1 MINNAFKELNNYN
14 LIMSIIIDSR
24 EVDIIKEFNKHNI
37 SHETNQLDIGDCHLL
52 KNNELMMIIER
63 KHVNDL
69 ASSILDGRYKEQA
82 YRLQKSSLHN
92 HQIVYLIE
100 GSINNYHNKF
110 SRITKETLLSA
121 LFSLNFYLGFS
132 LVFSENVN
140 MSILLIHTWSKK
152 LLKENKVPYYQNK
165 TIEDT
170 SYLECVT
177 IKKKHLNKEHL
188 DIMML
193 MQIPGLSSHVATQ
206 LLQEHKTCF
215 KLLKHIHTNKDFLKD
230 FTYKTKTGKD
240 RHLSKKVIEQ
250 INNIVDDS

>member
-1 MINNAFKELNNYN
+1 
-14 LIMSIIIDSR
+14 MSIIIDTR
-24 EVDIIKEFNKHNI
+24 ETDIIKGLKN
-37 SHETNQLDIGDCHLL
+37 HELNHEVNQLDIGDCHLL
-52 KNNELMMIIER
+52 KKNELMMIIER

-82 YRLQKSSLHN
+82 YRLQKSNLHN

-100 GSINNYHNKF
+100 GSINNYHNKY

-132 LVFSENVN
+132 LVFSDNVN
-140 MSILLIHTWSKK
+140 MSILLIQTWSKK
-152 LLKENKVPYYQNK
+152 LLKENKLPFYQNQ
-165 TIEDT
+165 TTEDA

-177 IKKKHLNKEHL
+177 IKKKNLNKENL
-188 DIMML
+188 DKMML
-193 MQIPGLSSHVATQ
+193 MQIPGLSSHVVTQ
-206 LLQEHKTCF
+206 LLEEHKTCF
-215 KLLKHIHTNKDFLKD
+215 KLLKHVNINKDFLKD

-250 INNIVDDS
+250 INNMVDDS